1 MSAAWAA
8 VTAAV
13 VLVAT
18 SLDLTAVLIRAASRA
33 TPAARRRL
41 LQGAGVARLVLVAA
55 AWFVSIALVELPLL
69 LVAVLGIVP
78 LAFGFAAQRRHGRP
92 SHFAVTG
99 WMSAAFTSLA
109 TGGDD
114 VAAWLVVI
122 RWQVGHQAWPV
133 AVVLVTGA
141 IGAPWVAGVIS
152 RRRSAERVATTLGAV
167 APIAQIAVGIALIA
181 GSVVIAT

>member
-1 MSAAWAA
+1 
-8 VTAAV
+8 
-13 VLVAT
+13 VLVGT
-18 SLDLTAVLIRAASRA
+18 SLDLMAVLVRAASSA
-33 TPAARRRL
+33 TPPARRRL

-55 AWFVSIALVELPLL
+55 AWFVSIALIELPLL

-78 LAFGFAAQRRHGRP
+78 LALGFAAQRRRGKP

-99 WMSAAFTSLA
+99 SMSAAFTSFA

-133 AVVLVTGA
+133 AVVLVAGA
-141 IGAPWVAGVIS
+141 LVVPWVAGLLS
-152 RRRSAERVATTLGAV
+152 RGRAAEWTATVLAAA

>member
-8 VTAAV
+8 ATAAV

-18 SLDLTAVLIRAASRA
+18 SLDLLAVLIRAASRA
-33 TPAARRRL
+33 TPVARRRL
-41 LQGAGVARLVLVAA
+41 LQGAGVARLVLLAA
-55 AWFVSIALVELPLL
+55 AWFVSIALVELPLP

-78 LAFGFAAQRRHGRP
+78 LAFGIAAQRRRGKP
-92 SHFAVTG
+92 SHLAVTG

-109 TGGDD
+109 MGGDD

-122 RWQVGHQAWPV
+122 RWQVGHQTWPV
-133 AVVLVTGA
+133 AVVLVAGA
-141 IGAPWVAGVIS
+141 IGVPWMASLLS
-152 RRRSAERVATTLGAV
+152 RRGAERVATTLGST
-167 APIAQIAVGIALIA
+167 APIAQIAVGIGLIA